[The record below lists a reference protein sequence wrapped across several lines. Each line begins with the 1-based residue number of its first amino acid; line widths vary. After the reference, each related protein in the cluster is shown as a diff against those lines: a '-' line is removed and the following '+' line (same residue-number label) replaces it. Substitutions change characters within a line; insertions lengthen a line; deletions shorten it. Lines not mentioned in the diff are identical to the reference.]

1 MSQAGAK
8 WPDLELGAERFV
20 RRVLA
25 LLEADFRLLALHAL
39 ARWESS
45 GAVSPALFEALGNL
59 QRPSFGSFKGLIDAL
74 RKARSAA
81 SRGQEQ
87 AVAPELGRLLE
98 LLDQRPAREEL
109 EALRPLAEMCRTKV
123 SGLSLLGLLAMPIA
137 LRNDVAHQA
146 PAPDAPF
153 WNRAAEALLPLV
165 DLHKAGL
172 LGLHEHLR
180 LLAPA
185 APWFVVR
192 DGRVLSFYG
201 LTHDYAA
208 RFSGDDG
215 DPLVDEAL
223 AGPVLRSIARMLG
236 EAETSERELKKL
248 LKRLAP
254 EELRGVVL
262 DDYLIGRVVGEGGFA
277 TVHLARQLSTG
288 RRVAVKILRDSATA
302 EDAARFQK
310 EAEFLSLLNHPNI
323 VQVIGYGDGTW
334 LVPRN
339 VDLSGE
345 TWFEPVFARGKPAK
359 TFIALEWVE
368 GRTLE
373 EVWKQIVAHDPEAPS
388 HLEITNW
395 LEQAARALDVVHGVG
410 LIHRDIKP
418 SNLMVAADGK
428 LKLMDFGIARSQS
441 ATRTIQTRS
450 GEAPGTLA
458 YMSPEQLRMRH
469 SEAGV
474 GSPTDVYSLCATFYE
489 LYTGTRIFE
498 WDLDDTRIS
507 QGQLDET
514 SHYKREHAQRP
525 AAPRI
530 ALPRAG
536 SEVRALLQG
545 GLEPEPKDRPSAGVL
560 ASDVA
565 LALASRPIL
574 YRPPG
579 AARRVQLAYRRNPL
593 LWNAVAVFAAC
604 AIVGIAAYIWNITE
618 EQARTEEQRDIARE
632 NELKEAAAR
641 KLAQE
646 NEAAAKRME
655 KLASERAEGEQKA
668 KEEAQLRLRESRRNS
683 ARVQVSLA
691 HTARKELRHQAALL
705 HMQAARDLSE
715 DLEGAPADNALR
727 ESSGP
732 LWRTR
737 PVFAG
742 LNAAASGDFGD
753 YYGSISLDATGRLA
767 VEPVFDGLV
776 VWDVLT
782 GDTVASLGFADS
794 GFDYYHAKFSADG
807 SKIFAA
813 GASQVLDV
821 WDVATS
827 ERVASLEGHA
837 NDVLAMAEFK
847 PAGLLATASADRTI
861 RVWDIGT
868 LTTRAKWNAPPQVGR
883 ALAFSADGRF
893 LALGTSEGSVTIFD
907 AANGTQV
914 AHWKAH
920 DAQVRDL
927 LWLDKDHQ
935 IITAGDDGKIL
946 AWSVPTGEPLG
957 RFVGHDGQVLDIAL
971 SADERELLS
980 GGADRSLR
988 VWDVPAYALR
998 QQMEGHWA
1006 AINFVSFA
1014 PHAGLV
1020 ISAALDG
1027 TWRFWNSET
1036 AKECRTLEG
1045 LQHSLCG
1052 MAVVP
1057 GGQGV
1062 AVIELEGSVTLLDA
1076 LTGAVRWRVSAV
1088 FDTPRSVAASP
1099 DGRWIAVGQSN
1110 GSILIYGVRDGS
1122 VTTELAGEGGAVS
1135 TLAFSPDGRELLAG
1149 CADDTLARFSRA
1161 GWQRVGRIGP
1171 LDSSITGMDFLPQG
1185 DAVLVACGDRY
1196 LRLIRI
1202 ADGKELRA
1210 YPQRASLVLN
1220 GVSVSPN
1227 GVWAVSGS
1235 DGASVR
1241 VWKLDES
1248 EEYTRIDVAGI
1259 VTVNAVDIS
1268 PDGAFVIAA
1277 LSDGSVRVIAM
1288 RDGKEVRRFEGAGGE
1303 VRHVEFAID
1312 GAFAIACSDDKAVA
1326 SWEVHPSTV
1335 RVSFEGNTS
1344 YMRCAV
1350 YSPDESQVATCG
1362 NDGRVRT
1369 FNATTGERLA
1379 ESDDLGQ
1386 EITRVEYAPDGNSI
1400 ACATVKGRICLLHP
1414 GTLGVTLELAGH
1426 SDCVNYLLFNKRGTE
1441 LASCGFDGAVRF
1453 WSLPL
1458 GTERLRIDVAKTVWA
1473 IALTPDETQ
1482 VVTGGDDGAIKVFA
1496 CASGQPLRTMEGH
1509 FGGVRGL
1516 KLSGDGATLA
1526 TCSYDKTARVWDFK
1540 SGTERHRFPLHR
1552 FASPRWVDI
1561 SADDQKLVCGGDDRT
1576 ARVWDLAT
1584 GRLLIVYEELESGA
1598 LHSVRFNKSGDEVLI
1613 ACDNKTARIVSVRA
1627 WVDEVPSEDRA
1638 AFVSRV
1644 ARLRL
1649 DAAQARVLPDTRT
1662 SQPEA
1667 GGIWADPTAAA
1678 YLERAVASLHAFG
1691 ARRLS
1696 SRAEEVWRSYSESR
1710 TRLAQERLQHF
1721 ERRWQDQF
1729 EGYRFR
1735 VERDASGNTQRVPV
1749 PPRTRDATGEYTT
1762 EPEGEIDYERW
1773 WDEVIKPT
1781 FN

>member
-1 MSQAGAK
+1 MPQAGAK
-8 WPDLELGAERFV
+8 WPAVELGAEGFV

-25 LLEADFRLLALHAL
+25 LLEADFRSLALHAL
-39 ARWESS
+39 ALWEAS

-59 QRPSFGSFKGLIDAL
+59 QRPSFGSFKGLVDAL

-98 LLDQRPAREEL
+98 LLDQRPARETL
-109 EALRPLAEMCRTKV
+109 ESLRPLADVCRTKV
-123 SGLSLLGLLAMPIA
+123 SGLTLLGLLAMPIA

-153 WNRAAEALLPLV
+153 WNRAAEALMPLV
-165 DLHKAGL
+165 ELHKAGL
-172 LGLHEHLR
+172 LGLHEHL
-180 LLAPA
+180 LSLSPA
-185 APWFVVR
+185 SPWFAVR
-192 DGRVLSFYG
+192 HERVLTFNG

-215 DPLVDEAL
+215 DPLVDPAL
-223 AGPVLRSIARMLG
+223 AGPVLQSIARMLG
-236 EAETSERELKKL
+236 QAETSERELKKL

-262 DDYLIGRVVGEGGFA
+262 DDYLVSRPVGEGGFA

-288 RRVAVKILRDSATA
+288 RRVAVKILRDSATT

-323 VQVIGYGDGTW
+323 VQVIGYGEGTW
-334 LVPRN
+334 FVPRN
-339 VDLSGE
+339 VDLSAE
-345 TWFEPVFARGKPAK
+345 AWFEPLFARGKPAK

-373 EVWKQIVAHDPEAPS
+373 DVWKQVAALDPESPS
-388 HLEITNW
+388 HREITLW
-395 LEQAARALDVVHGVG
+395 LGQAARALDVVHGVG

-441 ATRTIQTRS
+441 AARTIQTRS

-498 WDLDDTRIS
+498 WDQDDTRIS

-530 ALPRAG
+530 ALPRAA

-593 LWNAVAVFAAC
+593 LWNAAAAFVAC
-604 AIVGIAAYIWNITE
+604 AIVGIAAYIWNITQ
-618 EQARTEEQRDIARE
+618 EQARTAEQRDIALE
-632 NELKEAAAR
+632 NANKEAAAK

-646 NEAAAKRME
+646 NEAEARRME
-655 KLASERAEGEQKA
+655 ELASQRAEGEQKA
-668 KEEAQLRLRESRRNS
+668 KEEAQLRLRESRRNA
-683 ARVQVSLA
+683 ARVQVNLA
-691 HTARKELRHQAALL
+691 QTARKELRRQAALL
-705 HMQAARDLSE
+705 HLQSARDLSE
-715 DLEGAPADNALR
+715 DLEGEPPDNTLR
-727 ESSGP
+727 ESVGP

-737 PVFAG
+737 AIFAG
-742 LNAAASGDFGD
+742 LNAAASPDLGD
-753 YYGSISLDATGRLA
+753 YYGSISPDATGRLA
-767 VEPVFDGLV
+767 VEPVLGGLV

-782 GDTVASLGFADS
+782 GDTVARFGHDHS
-794 GFDYYHAKFSADG
+794 GFDYYHARFSADG
-807 SKIFAA
+807 SRIFAA
-813 GASQVLDV
+813 GASHVLDV

-847 PAGLLATASADRTI
+847 AAGLLATAAADRTI
-861 RVWDIGT
+861 RIWDTGT
-868 LTTRAKWNAPPQVGR
+868 LTTRAKWNAPPEAGR
-883 ALAFSADGRF
+883 ALAFSSDGRL
-893 LALGTSEGSVTIFD
+893 LALGMYEGSVAILDST
-907 AANGTQV
+907 NGMQL
-914 AHWKAH
+914 ARWKAH
-920 DAQVRDL
+920 QAEVRDIV
-927 LWLDKDHQ
+927 WLRDGRQ
-935 IITAGDDGKIL
+935 IVTAGDDGKIL
-946 AWSVPTGEPLG
+946 TWNAVTGELVAG
-957 RFVGHDGQVLDIAL
+957 FVGHDGQVLDIAL

-980 GGADRSLR
+980 GGADCTVR
-988 VWDVPAYALR
+988 VWDVQSTALLHE
-998 QQMEGHWA
+998 MAGHWG
-1006 AINFVSFA
+1006 AINFVSFT
-1014 PHAGLV
+1014 PHQGLL

-1027 TWRFWNSET
+1027 TWRFWNAEK

-1045 LQHSLCG
+1045 LQHSLYG

-1057 GGQGV
+1057 GGEGV
-1062 AVIELEGSVTLLDA
+1062 AVIELEGSVTLLDL
-1076 LTGAVRWRVSAV
+1076 LTGAVRWRVSAI
-1088 FDTPRSVAASP
+1088 FDTPRAVCASP

-1110 GSILIYGVRDGS
+1110 GKILIYRVRDGS
-1122 VTTELAGEGGAVS
+1122 LATDFASEGGAVA
-1135 TLAFSPDGRELLAG
+1135 TLAFSPDGRELTAG
-1149 CADDTLARFSRA
+1149 CAENTLIRFNT
-1161 GWQRVGRIGP
+1161 GTWQSVGRIGP
-1171 LDSSITGMDFLPQG
+1171 LPSSITGMDFLPQG
-1185 DAVLVACGDRY
+1185 DAVLVTCGDLH
-1196 LRLIRI
+1196 LRLISI
-1202 ADGKELRA
+1202 ADGKVLRE
-1210 YPQRASLVLN
+1210 YPQRRSLVLN

-1235 DGASVR
+1235 DGSSVR

-1248 EEYTRIDVAGI
+1248 EEYTRLDVAGI
-1259 VTVNAVDIS
+1259 VMVNAVDIS
-1268 PDGAFVIAA
+1268 PDGAFVLAA

-1303 VRHVEFAID
+1303 IRHVAFAID
-1312 GAFAIACSDDKAVA
+1312 GAFAIACSDDKTVT
-1326 SWEVHPSTV
+1326 SWEVQPTTV
-1335 RVSFEGNTS
+1335 RVSFDANTS
-1344 YMRCAV
+1344 YMRCAA
-1350 YSPDESQVATCG
+1350 YSPDEAQVATCG
-1362 NDGRVRT
+1362 KDGRIRT
-1369 FNATTGERLA
+1369 FHATTGEQLA
-1379 ESDDLGQ
+1379 ESADLGQ
-1386 EITRVEYAPDGNSI
+1386 EVTRVEYAPDGSCI
-1400 ACATVKGRICLLHP
+1400 ACATTKGRICLLHP
-1414 GTLGVTLELAGH
+1414 GTLSVTQELNGH
-1426 SDCVNYLLFNKRGTE
+1426 SDCVNYLLFNKKGTE
-1441 LASCGFDGAVRF
+1441 LASCGFDGTIRI
-1453 WSLPL
+1453 WSLPH
-1458 GTERLRIDVAKTVWA
+1458 GTERLRIDAGETLWA
-1473 IALTPDETQ
+1473 IAFTPDETQ
-1482 VVTGGDDGAIKVFA
+1482 VVTGGQKGVIRTFA
-1496 CASGQPLRTMEGH
+1496 YDSGRPLRTMEGH
-1509 FGGVRGL
+1509 FGGIRGL
-1516 KLSGDGATLA
+1516 KLSSDGATLV
-1526 TCSYDKTARVWDFK
+1526 TCSYDKTARIWDFE
-1540 SGTERHRFPLHR
+1540 SGTERHRFALHR

-1576 ARVWDLAT
+1576 ARVWDMAT
-1584 GRLLIVYEELESGA
+1584 GRLLIVYEEMESGA
-1598 LHSVRFNKSGDEVLI
+1598 LHTVRFNKAGDEVLV
-1613 ACDNKTARIVSVRA
+1613 ACDDKTARIVSVKA
-1627 WVDEVPSEDRA
+1627 WVDNVPRDDRA

-1649 DAAQARVLPDTRT
+1649 DAAQVMALPNSRAIE
-1662 SQPEA
+1662 SGA
-1667 GGIWADPTAAA
+1667 KGIWADPLASA
-1678 YLERAVASLHAFG
+1678 YLERAGAAHEAFG
-1691 ARRLS
+1691 ARGLS
-1696 SRAEEVWRSYSESR
+1696 QRAEGVWRSFCELR
-1710 TRLAQERLQHF
+1710 TRLAQERVQRLA
-1721 ERRWQDQF
+1721 RRWQDQF

-1735 VERDASGNTQRVPV
+1735 DERDASGNTRRVPV
-1749 PPRTRDATGEYTT
+1749 PARSRNAAGEYVG
-1762 EPEGEIDYERW
+1762 EPHGEIDYERW
-1773 WDEVIKPT
+1773 WDEVVKPT

>member
-1 MSQAGAK
+1 MSQVGAK
-8 WPDLELGAERFV
+8 WPAMQHGAERFV

-25 LLEADFRLLALHAL
+25 LLEADFRSLALHAL
-39 ARWESS
+39 ALWEVS

-59 QRPSFGSFKGLIDAL
+59 QRPSFGSFKGLVDAL
-74 RKARSAA
+74 RKARSTA
-81 SRGQEQ
+81 SRGQET

-109 EALRPLAEMCRTKV
+109 EALRPLAEMCRTKA
-123 SGLSLLGLLAMPIA
+123 SGLTLLGLLAMPIA
-137 LRNDVAHQA
+137 LRNDVAHQT

-172 LGLHEHLR
+172 LGLREHLQS
-180 LLAPA
+180 LSPA

-192 DGRVLSFYG
+192 DERVLTFNG

-208 RFSGDDG
+208 RYSGDDG
-215 DPLVDEAL
+215 DPLLDEEM

-236 EAETSERELKKL
+236 EADTGERELKKL

-262 DDYLIGRVVGEGGFA
+262 DDYLVSRPVGEGGFA

-288 RRVAVKILRDSATA
+288 RRVAVKILRDTATA

-323 VQVIGYGDGTW
+323 VQVIGYGEGTW
-334 LVPRN
+334 LLPRN

-345 TWFEPVFARGKPAK
+345 AWFEPLFARGKPAK

-373 EVWKQIVAHDPEAPS
+373 EVWRHIASRDPKAPS
-388 HLEITNW
+388 HREITHW

-418 SNLMVAADGK
+418 SNLMVAADGR

-441 ATRTIQTRS
+441 AARTIQTRS

-489 LYTGTRIFE
+489 LYSGARLFE
-498 WDLDDTRIS
+498 WDLDDSRIS
-507 QGQLDET
+507 QGKLDET

-525 AAPRI
+525 IAPRI

-593 LWNAVAVFAAC
+593 LWNAVAAFVAC

-618 EQARTEEQRDIARE
+618 EQARTAEQRDIARE

-646 NEAAAKRME
+646 NEADAKRME
-655 KLASERAEGEQKA
+655 KLASERAEGEQRA

-683 ARVQVSLA
+683 ARVQVNLA
-691 HTARKELRHQAALL
+691 QTARKELRRQASLL
-705 HMQAARDLSE
+705 HIQAARDLSD
-715 DLEGAPADNALR
+715 DLEGEPPDNTLR
-727 ESSGP
+727 ESTGP

-737 PVFAG
+737 SVFAG
-742 LNAAASGDFGD
+742 LNGAASPDFGD

-782 GDTVASLGFADS
+782 GDTVASLGFQYS

-813 GASQVLDV
+813 GASHVLDV
-821 WDVATS
+821 WDVETS
-827 ERVASLEGHA
+827 ERIASLEGHA
-837 NDVLAMAEFK
+837 NDVLAMAEFQA
-847 PAGLLATASADRTI
+847 AGLLATASADRTI
-861 RVWDIGT
+861 RIWDTGT
-868 LTTRAKWNAPPQVGR
+868 LKTTAKWNAPPQVGR
-883 ALAFSADGRF
+883 ALAFSADGRL
-893 LALGTSEGSVTIFD
+893 LALGMHEGSVTIFD
-907 AANGTQV
+907 AVNGTQV

-920 DAQVRDL
+920 EAEIRDL
-927 LWLDKDHQ
+927 VWLKDDRQ

-946 AWSVPTGEPLG
+946 VWNASTGDLDG
-957 RFVGHDGQVLDIAL
+957 SFVGHEGQVLDIAL
-971 SADERELLS
+971 SGDERELLS
-980 GGADRSLR
+980 GGTDCKLR
-988 VWDVPAYALR
+988 VWDVPANALR
-998 QQMEGHWA
+998 QQLEGHWD
-1006 AINFVSFA
+1006 AINFVRFT
-1014 PHAGLV
+1014 PHRGLV

-1036 AKECRTLEG
+1036 SKECRTLDS
-1045 LQHSLCG
+1045 LQHPLCG

-1062 AVIELEGSVTLLDA
+1062 AVIELEGSVTLLETT
-1076 LTGAVRWRVSAV
+1076 TGAIRWRVSAV

-1110 GSILIYGVRDGS
+1110 GKILMYGVRDGLLTAEIAS
-1122 VTTELAGEGGAVS
+1122 EGGAVAA
-1135 TLAFSPDGRELLAG
+1135 LAFSPSGRELLAG
-1149 CADDTLARFSRA
+1149 CADDTFVRINVAT
-1161 GWQRVGRIGP
+1161 WQRVGRIGP
-1171 LDSSITGMDFLPQG
+1171 LPASITGMDFLPPG
-1185 DAVLVACGDRY
+1185 DAVLVACDDLH

-1202 ADGKELRA
+1202 SDGKELRA
-1210 YPQRASLVLN
+1210 YPQRGSLVLS

-1248 EEYTRIDVAGI
+1248 EEYTRIDVSGI
-1259 VTVNAVDIS
+1259 VMVNAVDIS
-1268 PDGAFVIAA
+1268 PDGAFVLAA

-1288 RDGKEVRRFEGAGGE
+1288 GDGKEVRRYDGAGGE
-1303 VRHVEFAID
+1303 VRHVAFAID
-1312 GAFAIACSDDKAVA
+1312 GAFAIACSDDKTVA

-1335 RVSFEGNTS
+1335 RKSFDANTS
-1344 YMRCAV
+1344 YMRSAA

-1362 NDGRVRT
+1362 KDGRIRT
-1369 FNATTGERLA
+1369 FHATTGERLA
-1379 ESDDLGQ
+1379 ESADLGQ
-1386 EITRVEYAPDGNSI
+1386 EVTRVEYAPDGTSI
-1400 ACATVKGRICLLHP
+1400 ACATDKGRIYLLQP
-1414 GTLGVTLELAGH
+1414 GTLSVTLELTGH

-1441 LASCGFDGAVRF
+1441 LASCGFDGAIRI
-1453 WSLPL
+1453 WSLPH
-1458 GTERLRIDVAKTVWA
+1458 GTERLRIDAGKAPWA
-1473 IALTPDETQ
+1473 IAFTPDEAQ
-1482 VVTGGDDGAIKVFA
+1482 IVSGGEEGAIKVFA
-1496 CASGQPLRTMEGH
+1496 SASGQLLRTMEGH
-1509 FGGVRGL
+1509 FGGIRGL
-1516 KLSGDGATLA
+1516 KLSRDGATLV
-1526 TCSYDKTARVWDFK
+1526 TCSYDRTARVWDFE
-1540 SGTERHRFPLHR
+1540 SGAERHRFALHR
-1552 FASPRWVDI
+1552 HAAPRWVDI
-1561 SADDQKLVCGGDDRT
+1561 SADDMKLVCGGDDGM
-1576 ARVWDLAT
+1576 ARVWDLPT
-1584 GRLLIVYEELESGA
+1584 GRLLIVYEERTSGA
-1598 LHSVRFNKSGDEVLI
+1598 LHSVRFSKAGDEVLI
-1613 ACDNKTARIVSVRA
+1613 ACDDKTARIVSVRA
-1627 WVDEVPSEDRA
+1627 WVDEVPRDDRA

-1644 ARLRL
+1644 TRLRL
-1649 DAAQARVLPDTRT
+1649 DAAQAMQLRDPRAIEPG
-1662 SQPEA
+1662 S
-1667 GGIWADPTAAA
+1667 GGTWADPAAPA
-1678 YLERAVASLHAFG
+1678 YLERAGTSLRAFG
-1691 ARRLS
+1691 ARRMS
-1696 SRAEEVWRSYSESR
+1696 PRAEGLWRTYCESR
-1710 TRLAQERLQHF
+1710 TRLVQEQVQILA
-1721 ERRWQDQF
+1721 RRWHDQF
-1729 EGYRFR
+1729 EGYRYHE
-1735 VERDASGNTQRVPV
+1735 VRDASGKTKRVPV
-1749 PPRTRDATGEYTT
+1749 PLRARDANGAYAG